1 MLIDPNEIQTTDRGS
16 DKFAA
21 LSINPYGG
29 SVIIGGSDGDSVHH
43 ESANFVFE
51 NTQNNGHVRFS
62 NQVAANYIQSGYSG
76 AVNSAKDL
84 RFGPVLTAGKTWMA
98 ITKDGNIGIG
108 TTKPANKL
116 AITNPGDIG
125 MLSNP
130 TQGGIVIQDQEAYNR
145 GAKLYI
151 DANEIQTVHDGQIFP
166 LIINPYG
173 GNVRLGGH
181 DGNFGS
187 GATASFDFIVP
198 TVQKGYMR
206 FTPDTNANYIQSGY
220 SGTTNSAKDLRF
232 GPVNTSNSHMVL
244 TASGSLGVGT
254 MNPKTKLDVAGKVRI
269 ADGSQGSGK
278 LLVSDNDGIARWAAA
293 STLGI
298 GSGSNPNDCSATN
311 KVVNGHSYPVA
322 ALTNGNNYMSVFVE
336 SIANG
341 RRQWSQE
348 FLCTKGNLGA
358 LGGERSQ
365 LFCNNGYI
373 SNGTACIQ
381 PSADAATNCS
391 ATNMTINGKTYAVP
405 SIKHNFSAVVYT
417 HKAIANGTENYKQT
431 FVCNNGTVQ
440 VSGSEEKIS
449 QTCNAGHSW
458 NGSQCV
464 AGGDPKINDIFKD
477 TSCNTANIQVV
488 TLTPGVDKIPENLN
502 ADTMYK
508 LSSGTYEITKK
519 INMNTCSAIVGEGN
533 TKTTIQY
540 AGLSFGTEDLIS
552 IEKSNAV
559 VSDVK
564 ITGTKAGAGTVAN
577 LIKASGN
584 ISKVIIQKS
593 NLENATQ
600 SGIDFDY
607 VSNSKI
613 DKVEIKEIKNTSSA
627 VNGIHLRNDSNN
639 NTLTNIAI
647 SNISSSSSASS
658 SGIDLRGSSNILTN
672 ITISNI
678 SSSSSYSSSF
688 GIDLNGSSNTLTNI
702 TISNISSSYY
712 SSSYGIHLGGSSNTL
727 TNITISNIFSSA
739 SPSFGIRFGSDNNT
753 LSNASIS
760 YSKQYGISVENGKT
774 NNTLRN
780 VLVYKNSQA
789 GIQMDGSNTTF
800 SNVYSYAN
808 GGAGIAG
815 NGGSNFYYDKLV
827 IFGNAG
833 SNTVGP
839 LKRGFASHW
848 LGGFNDGVLT
858 ITGTFGA
865 AWAIAPTNVTGFN
878 INTVGA
884 QTGLT
889 WPATVN
895 WTFGANIP
903 KQMAPV
909 IASDCTLSATST
921 TKCRPTFGGT
931 TTYNAAKKIGE
942 R

>member
-1 MLIDPNEIQTTDRGS
+1 
-16 DKFAA
+16 
-21 LSINPYGG
+21 
-29 SVIIGGSDGDSVHH
+29 
-43 ESANFVFE
+43 
-51 NTQNNGHVRFS
+51 
-62 NQVAANYIQSGYSG
+62 
-76 AVNSAKDL
+76 
-84 RFGPVLTAGKTWMA
+84 
-98 ITKDGNIGIG
+98 
-108 TTKPANKL
+108 
-116 AITNPGDIG
+116 
-125 MLSNP
+125 
-130 TQGGIVIQDQEAYNR
+130 
-145 GAKLYI
+145 
-151 DANEIQTVHDGQIFP
+151 
-166 LIINPYG
+166 
-173 GNVRLGGH
+173 
-181 DGNFGS
+181 
-187 GATASFDFIVP
+187 
-198 TVQKGYMR
+198 
-206 FTPDTNANYIQSGY
+206 
-220 SGTTNSAKDLRF
+220 
-232 GPVNTSNSHMVL
+232 MVL

-365 LFCNNGYI
+365 LFCNNGYT

-405 SIKHNFSAVVYT
+405 SIKHNFSAVVHT
-417 HKAIANGTENYKQT
+417 HQSIANGTENYKQT

-440 VSGSEEKIS
+440 ASGSEEKIS
-449 QTCNAGHSW
+449 QTCNAGYSW

-464 AGGDPKINDIFKD
+464 AGGDPQINDIFKD
-477 TSCNTANIQVV
+477 TSCNTANIRVV
-488 TLTPGVDKIPENLN
+488 TLAPGVDKIPENLN

-552 IEKSNAV
+552 IAKSNAV

-593 NLENATQ
+593 NLENATR
-600 SGIDFDY
+600 SGIDFDN

-613 DKVEIKEIKNTSSA
+613 DKVQIKEIKNTSSG
-627 VNGIHLRNDSNN
+627 VYGIRLSNSNN
-639 NTLTNIAI
+639 NTLTNITI
-647 SNISSSSSASS
+647 SNLSSPSSPP
-658 SGIDLRGSSNILTN
+658 SGIYLNDSNSNTFTN

-678 SSSSSYSSSF
+678 SSSSSSFFSSGIYLNISSSNTF
-688 GIDLNGSSNTLTNI
+688 TNITISNFSSSASSIGIYLNYGSSNTFTDITISNLSSSASTTSSSGIYLSGSNSNTFTNITISNLSATYTPSGIYVEGSSNTFTNI
-702 TISNISSSYY
+702 TISNISASYY
-712 SSSYGIHLGGSSNTL
+712 SSSGINLRGSSNTF
-727 TNITISNIFSSA
+727 TNITISNISAPSS
-739 SPSFGIRFGSDNNT
+739 SFGIRFDSDNNT

-760 YSKQYGISVENGKT
+760 YSKHYGISVQNGKT

-780 VLVYKNSQA
+780 VLVYKN
-789 GIQMDGSNTTF
+789 
-800 SNVYSYAN
+800 
-808 GGAGIAG
+808 
-815 NGGSNFYYDKLV
+815 
-827 IFGNAG
+827 
-833 SNTVGP
+833 
-839 LKRGFASHW
+839 
-848 LGGFNDGVLT
+848 
-858 ITGTFGA
+858 
-865 AWAIAPTNVTGFN
+865 
-878 INTVGA
+878 
-884 QTGLT
+884 
-889 WPATVN
+889 
-895 WTFGANIP
+895 
-903 KQMAPV
+903 
-909 IASDCTLSATST
+909 
-921 TKCRPTFGGT
+921 
-931 TTYNAAKKIGE
+931 
-942 R
+942 

>member
-1 MLIDPNEIQTTDRGS
+1 
-16 DKFAA
+16 
-21 LSINPYGG
+21 
-29 SVIIGGSDGDSVHH
+29 
-43 ESANFVFE
+43 
-51 NTQNNGHVRFS
+51 
-62 NQVAANYIQSGYSG
+62 
-76 AVNSAKDL
+76 
-84 RFGPVLTAGKTWMA
+84 
-98 ITKDGNIGIG
+98 
-108 TTKPANKL
+108 
-116 AITNPGDIG
+116 
-125 MLSNP
+125 
-130 TQGGIVIQDQEAYNR
+130 
-145 GAKLYI
+145 
-151 DANEIQTVHDGQIFP
+151 
-166 LIINPYG
+166 
-173 GNVRLGGH
+173 
-181 DGNFGS
+181 
-187 GATASFDFIVP
+187 
-198 TVQKGYMR
+198 
-206 FTPDTNANYIQSGY
+206 
-220 SGTTNSAKDLRF
+220 
-232 GPVNTSNSHMVL
+232 MVL

-391 ATNMTINGKTYAVP
+391 ATNMTINGRTYAVP

-440 VSGSEEKIS
+440 KSGSEEKIS
-449 QTCNAGHSW
+449 QTCNAGYSW

-477 TSCNTANIQVV
+477 TTCNTANIQVV
-488 TLTPGVDKIPENLN
+488 TIAPGVDKIPENLN

-552 IEKSNAV
+552 IAKSNAV

-593 NLENATQ
+593 NLENATR
-600 SGIDFDY
+600 SGIDFEN

-613 DKVEIKEIKNTSSA
+613 DKVGIKEIQSTSNA
-627 VNGIHLRNDSNN
+627 VNGIQLSSSNN
-639 NTLTNIAI
+639 
-647 SNISSSSSASS
+647 
-658 SGIDLRGSSNILTN
+658 
-672 ITISNI
+672 
-678 SSSSSYSSSF
+678 
-688 GIDLNGSSNTLTNI
+688 NTLTNI
-702 TISNISSSYY
+702 TISNISASSNFSSSSGISLNY
-712 SSSYGIHLGGSSNTL
+712 SSSNTFTHITISNISASSNSSSGIYLSSSDSNTLTHITISNISSNSSNSSSGIYLSSSDSNTLTHITISNISAASSSGIFLSSGSSSNTL
-727 TNITISNIFSSA
+727 THITISNISSVSA
-739 SPSFGIRFGSDNNT
+739 YYSSSSGIDLDIRSSSNTLTHITISNISSNSSNSSFGIRFKSGNHT
-753 LSNASIS
+753 ISNASIS
-760 YSKQYGISVENGKT
+760 YSKHYGISVENGT
-774 NNTLRN
+774 ANNTLRN
-780 VLVYKNSQA
+780 VLVYKN
-789 GIQMDGSNTTF
+789 
-800 SNVYSYAN
+800 
-808 GGAGIAG
+808 
-815 NGGSNFYYDKLV
+815 
-827 IFGNAG
+827 
-833 SNTVGP
+833 
-839 LKRGFASHW
+839 
-848 LGGFNDGVLT
+848 
-858 ITGTFGA
+858 
-865 AWAIAPTNVTGFN
+865 
-878 INTVGA
+878 
-884 QTGLT
+884 
-889 WPATVN
+889 
-895 WTFGANIP
+895 
-903 KQMAPV
+903 
-909 IASDCTLSATST
+909 
-921 TKCRPTFGGT
+921 
-931 TTYNAAKKIGE
+931 
-942 R
+942 

>member
-1 MLIDPNEIQTTDRGS
+1 
-16 DKFAA
+16 
-21 LSINPYGG
+21 
-29 SVIIGGSDGDSVHH
+29 
-43 ESANFVFE
+43 
-51 NTQNNGHVRFS
+51 
-62 NQVAANYIQSGYSG
+62 
-76 AVNSAKDL
+76 
-84 RFGPVLTAGKTWMA
+84 
-98 ITKDGNIGIG
+98 
-108 TTKPANKL
+108 
-116 AITNPGDIG
+116 
-125 MLSNP
+125 
-130 TQGGIVIQDQEAYNR
+130 
-145 GAKLYI
+145 
-151 DANEIQTVHDGQIFP
+151 
-166 LIINPYG
+166 
-173 GNVRLGGH
+173 
-181 DGNFGS
+181 
-187 GATASFDFIVP
+187 
-198 TVQKGYMR
+198 
-206 FTPDTNANYIQSGY
+206 
-220 SGTTNSAKDLRF
+220 
-232 GPVNTSNSHMVL
+232 MVL

-254 MNPKTKLDVAGKVRI
+254 MNPKTKFDVAGKVRI

-440 VSGSEEKIS
+440 KSGSEEKIS

-464 AGGDPKINDIFKD
+464 PGGDPQINDIFKD

-508 LSSGTYEITKK
+508 LSAGTYQITKK
-519 INMNTCSAIVGEGN
+519 INMNTCSAIVGEGT

-552 IEKSNAV
+552 IAKSNTV

-577 LIKASGN
+577 LINASGN

-600 SGIDFDY
+600 SGIGFY
-607 VSNSKI
+607 NVSNSKI
-613 DKVEIKEIKNTSSA
+613 YKVEIKEIKSTS
-627 VNGIHLRNDSNN
+627 NGVSGIYLNNSNN
-639 NTLTNIAI
+639 
-647 SNISSSSSASS
+647 
-658 SGIDLRGSSNILTN
+658 
-672 ITISNI
+672 
-678 SSSSSYSSSF
+678 
-688 GIDLNGSSNTLTNI
+688 NTLTNI
-702 TISNISSSYY
+702 TISNISSSYSSSGISLSSSNNNTFTNIAISNIS
-712 SSSYGIHLGGSSNTL
+712 SSSYYPYGIYLNGSNSNTF
-727 TNITISNIFSSA
+727 TNITISNISFSSH
-739 SPSFGIRFGSDNNT
+739 SYYPYGIYLNGSNSNTFTNITISNLSSSSHSYGIFLYSSNSNTFTNITISNLSSSSHSYGISLDRSTGNTFTNITISNISSSLSFGIRFNSDNNT

-760 YSKQYGISVENGKT
+760 YSKDYGIFVQNGTT

-780 VLVYKNSQA
+780 VLVYKN
-789 GIQMDGSNTTF
+789 
-800 SNVYSYAN
+800 
-808 GGAGIAG
+808 
-815 NGGSNFYYDKLV
+815 
-827 IFGNAG
+827 
-833 SNTVGP
+833 
-839 LKRGFASHW
+839 
-848 LGGFNDGVLT
+848 
-858 ITGTFGA
+858 
-865 AWAIAPTNVTGFN
+865 
-878 INTVGA
+878 
-884 QTGLT
+884 
-889 WPATVN
+889 
-895 WTFGANIP
+895 
-903 KQMAPV
+903 
-909 IASDCTLSATST
+909 
-921 TKCRPTFGGT
+921 
-931 TTYNAAKKIGE
+931 
-942 R
+942 

>member
-1 MLIDPNEIQTTDRGS
+1 
-16 DKFAA
+16 
-21 LSINPYGG
+21 
-29 SVIIGGSDGDSVHH
+29 
-43 ESANFVFE
+43 
-51 NTQNNGHVRFS
+51 
-62 NQVAANYIQSGYSG
+62 
-76 AVNSAKDL
+76 
-84 RFGPVLTAGKTWMA
+84 
-98 ITKDGNIGIG
+98 
-108 TTKPANKL
+108 
-116 AITNPGDIG
+116 
-125 MLSNP
+125 
-130 TQGGIVIQDQEAYNR
+130 
-145 GAKLYI
+145 
-151 DANEIQTVHDGQIFP
+151 
-166 LIINPYG
+166 
-173 GNVRLGGH
+173 
-181 DGNFGS
+181 
-187 GATASFDFIVP
+187 
-198 TVQKGYMR
+198 
-206 FTPDTNANYIQSGY
+206 
-220 SGTTNSAKDLRF
+220 
-232 GPVNTSNSHMVL
+232 MVL

-365 LFCNNGYI
+365 LFCNNGYA

-405 SIKHNFSAVVYT
+405 SIKHNFSAVVHT
-417 HKAIANGTENYKQT
+417 HQSIANGTENYKQT

-440 VSGSEEKIS
+440 KSGSEEKIS
-449 QTCNAGHSW
+449 QTCNAGYSW

-464 AGGDPKINDIFKD
+464 AGGDPQINDIFKD
-477 TSCNTANIQVV
+477 TSCNTANIRVV
-488 TLTPGVDKIPENLN
+488 TIAPGVDKIPENLN

-593 NLENATQ
+593 NLENATR
-600 SGIDFDY
+600 SGIDFNN

-613 DKVEIKEIKNTSSA
+613 DKVEIKGIKSTSNA
-627 VNGIHLRNDSNN
+627 VHGIQLSNSNN
-639 NTLTNIAI
+639 NT
-647 SNISSSSSASS
+647 
-658 SGIDLRGSSNILTN
+658 LTN

-678 SSSSSYSSSF
+678 SSSSSSSDFSSSYGISLSGSSNTLTHITISNISSSSSSF
-688 GIDLNGSSNTLTNI
+688 GIYLAGSSNTLTHITISNISSSAYSYGIILNSSSSNTLTHITISNISSSSYSSSYGISLNNSSSNTFTHITISNISSPSSSSYGISLGSSSSNTFTNI
-702 TISNISSSYY
+702 TISNISS
-712 SSSYGIHLGGSSNTL
+712 
-727 TNITISNIFSSA
+727 

-780 VLVYKNSQA
+780 VLVYKN
-789 GIQMDGSNTTF
+789 
-800 SNVYSYAN
+800 
-808 GGAGIAG
+808 
-815 NGGSNFYYDKLV
+815 
-827 IFGNAG
+827 
-833 SNTVGP
+833 
-839 LKRGFASHW
+839 
-848 LGGFNDGVLT
+848 
-858 ITGTFGA
+858 
-865 AWAIAPTNVTGFN
+865 
-878 INTVGA
+878 
-884 QTGLT
+884 
-889 WPATVN
+889 
-895 WTFGANIP
+895 
-903 KQMAPV
+903 
-909 IASDCTLSATST
+909 
-921 TKCRPTFGGT
+921 
-931 TTYNAAKKIGE
+931 
-942 R
+942 

>member
-1 MLIDPNEIQTTDRGS
+1 
-16 DKFAA
+16 
-21 LSINPYGG
+21 
-29 SVIIGGSDGDSVHH
+29 
-43 ESANFVFE
+43 
-51 NTQNNGHVRFS
+51 
-62 NQVAANYIQSGYSG
+62 
-76 AVNSAKDL
+76 
-84 RFGPVLTAGKTWMA
+84 
-98 ITKDGNIGIG
+98 
-108 TTKPANKL
+108 
-116 AITNPGDIG
+116 
-125 MLSNP
+125 
-130 TQGGIVIQDQEAYNR
+130 
-145 GAKLYI
+145 
-151 DANEIQTVHDGQIFP
+151 
-166 LIINPYG
+166 
-173 GNVRLGGH
+173 
-181 DGNFGS
+181 
-187 GATASFDFIVP
+187 
-198 TVQKGYMR
+198 
-206 FTPDTNANYIQSGY
+206 
-220 SGTTNSAKDLRF
+220 
-232 GPVNTSNSHMVL
+232 MVL

-298 GSGSNPNDCSATN
+298 GSGGNPNDCSATN

-365 LFCNNGYI
+365 LFCNNGYT

-440 VSGSEEKIS
+440 ASGSEEKIS
-449 QTCNAGHSW
+449 QTCNAGYSW

-464 AGGDPKINDIFKD
+464 AGGDPQINDIFKD
-477 TSCNTANIQVV
+477 TSCNTANIRVV
-488 TLTPGVDKIPENLN
+488 TIAPGVDKIPENLN

-552 IEKSNAV
+552 IAKSNAV

-600 SGIDFDY
+600 SGIEFNG

-613 DKVEIKEIKNTSSA
+613 YKVEIKEIKSTS
-627 VNGIHLRNDSNN
+627 NGVSGIYLNNSNN
-639 NTLTNIAI
+639 
-647 SNISSSSSASS
+647 
-658 SGIDLRGSSNILTN
+658 
-672 ITISNI
+672 
-678 SSSSSYSSSF
+678 
-688 GIDLNGSSNTLTNI
+688 NTLTNI
-702 TISNISSSYY
+702 TISNISSSYSSSGISLSSSNNNTFTNIAISNIS
-712 SSSYGIHLGGSSNTL
+712 SSSYYPYGIYLNGSNSNTF
-727 TNITISNIFSSA
+727 TNITISNISFSSH
-739 SPSFGIRFGSDNNT
+739 SYYPYGIYLNGSNSNTFTNITISNLSSSSHSYGIFLYSSNSNTFTNITISNLSSSSHSYGISLDRSTGNTFTNITISNISSSLSFGIRFNSDNNT

-760 YSKQYGISVENGKT
+760 YSKDYGIFVQNGT
-774 NNTLRN
+774 ANNTLRN
-780 VLVYKNSQA
+780 VLVYKN
-789 GIQMDGSNTTF
+789 
-800 SNVYSYAN
+800 
-808 GGAGIAG
+808 
-815 NGGSNFYYDKLV
+815 
-827 IFGNAG
+827 
-833 SNTVGP
+833 
-839 LKRGFASHW
+839 
-848 LGGFNDGVLT
+848 
-858 ITGTFGA
+858 
-865 AWAIAPTNVTGFN
+865 
-878 INTVGA
+878 
-884 QTGLT
+884 
-889 WPATVN
+889 
-895 WTFGANIP
+895 
-903 KQMAPV
+903 
-909 IASDCTLSATST
+909 
-921 TKCRPTFGGT
+921 
-931 TTYNAAKKIGE
+931 
-942 R
+942 

>member
-1 MLIDPNEIQTTDRGS
+1 
-16 DKFAA
+16 
-21 LSINPYGG
+21 
-29 SVIIGGSDGDSVHH
+29 
-43 ESANFVFE
+43 
-51 NTQNNGHVRFS
+51 
-62 NQVAANYIQSGYSG
+62 
-76 AVNSAKDL
+76 
-84 RFGPVLTAGKTWMA
+84 
-98 ITKDGNIGIG
+98 
-108 TTKPANKL
+108 
-116 AITNPGDIG
+116 
-125 MLSNP
+125 
-130 TQGGIVIQDQEAYNR
+130 
-145 GAKLYI
+145 
-151 DANEIQTVHDGQIFP
+151 
-166 LIINPYG
+166 
-173 GNVRLGGH
+173 
-181 DGNFGS
+181 
-187 GATASFDFIVP
+187 
-198 TVQKGYMR
+198 
-206 FTPDTNANYIQSGY
+206 
-220 SGTTNSAKDLRF
+220 
-232 GPVNTSNSHMVL
+232 MVL

-365 LFCNNGYI
+365 LFCNNGYT

-440 VSGSEEKIS
+440 KSGSEEKIS

-464 AGGDPKINDIFKD
+464 PGGDPQINDIFKD

-508 LSSGTYEITKK
+508 LSAGTYQITKK
-519 INMNTCSAIVGEGN
+519 INMNTCSAIVGEGT

-552 IEKSNAV
+552 IAKSNTV

-577 LIKASGN
+577 LINASGN

-600 SGIDFDY
+600 SGIGFY
-607 VSNSKI
+607 NVSNSKI
-613 DKVEIKEIKNTSSA
+613 DTVEIKEIKSTSNT
-627 VNGIHLRNDSNN
+627 VNGIHLSSSNN
-639 NTLTNIAI
+639 T
-647 SNISSSSSASS
+647 
-658 SGIDLRGSSNILTN
+658 LTN

-678 SSSSSYSSSF
+678 SSSSDSSGISLGGSNNTLTNITISNISSSSPSSSY
-688 GIDLNGSSNTLTNI
+688 GISLGGSNNTLTNITISNISAASSSSSSYGISLGGSNNTFTNITISNISSSSHYSYGISLDRGTSNTLTNI
-702 TISNISSSYY
+702 TISNISSS
-712 SSSYGIHLGGSSNTL
+712 SSLGISFYG
-727 TNITISNIFSSA
+727 
-739 SPSFGIRFGSDNNT
+739 DNNI

-760 YSKQYGISVENGKT
+760 YSKHNGIFVQNGKA

-780 VLVYKNSQA
+780 VLVYKN
-789 GIQMDGSNTTF
+789 
-800 SNVYSYAN
+800 
-808 GGAGIAG
+808 
-815 NGGSNFYYDKLV
+815 
-827 IFGNAG
+827 
-833 SNTVGP
+833 
-839 LKRGFASHW
+839 
-848 LGGFNDGVLT
+848 
-858 ITGTFGA
+858 
-865 AWAIAPTNVTGFN
+865 
-878 INTVGA
+878 
-884 QTGLT
+884 
-889 WPATVN
+889 
-895 WTFGANIP
+895 
-903 KQMAPV
+903 
-909 IASDCTLSATST
+909 
-921 TKCRPTFGGT
+921 
-931 TTYNAAKKIGE
+931 
-942 R
+942 

>member
-1 MLIDPNEIQTTDRGS
+1 
-16 DKFAA
+16 
-21 LSINPYGG
+21 
-29 SVIIGGSDGDSVHH
+29 
-43 ESANFVFE
+43 
-51 NTQNNGHVRFS
+51 
-62 NQVAANYIQSGYSG
+62 
-76 AVNSAKDL
+76 
-84 RFGPVLTAGKTWMA
+84 
-98 ITKDGNIGIG
+98 
-108 TTKPANKL
+108 
-116 AITNPGDIG
+116 
-125 MLSNP
+125 
-130 TQGGIVIQDQEAYNR
+130 
-145 GAKLYI
+145 
-151 DANEIQTVHDGQIFP
+151 
-166 LIINPYG
+166 
-173 GNVRLGGH
+173 
-181 DGNFGS
+181 
-187 GATASFDFIVP
+187 
-198 TVQKGYMR
+198 
-206 FTPDTNANYIQSGY
+206 
-220 SGTTNSAKDLRF
+220 
-232 GPVNTSNSHMVL
+232 MVL

-298 GSGSNPNDCSATN
+298 GSGSNPNDCSATS

-440 VSGSEEKIS
+440 KSGSEEKIS

-552 IEKSNAV
+552 IAKSNAV

-593 NLENATQ
+593 NLENATR
-600 SGIDFDY
+600 SGIDFEN

-613 DKVEIKEIKNTSSA
+613 DKVGIKEIQSTSNA
-627 VNGIHLRNDSNN
+627 VNGIQLSSSNN
-639 NTLTNIAI
+639 
-647 SNISSSSSASS
+647 
-658 SGIDLRGSSNILTN
+658 
-672 ITISNI
+672 
-678 SSSSSYSSSF
+678 
-688 GIDLNGSSNTLTNI
+688 NTLTNI
-702 TISNISSSYY
+702 TISNISASSNFSSSGISLNY
-712 SSSYGIHLGGSSNTL
+712 SSSNTFTHITISNISAASSSGIFLSSGSSSNTL
-727 TNITISNIFSSA
+727 THITISNISSVSA
-739 SPSFGIRFGSDNNT
+739 YYSSSSSGIDLDIRSSSNTLTHITISNISSNSSNSSFGIRFKSGNHT
-753 LSNASIS
+753 ISNASIS
-760 YSKQYGISVENGKT
+760 YSKHYGISVENGT
-774 NNTLRN
+774 ANNTLRN
-780 VLVYKNSQA
+780 VLVYKN
-789 GIQMDGSNTTF
+789 
-800 SNVYSYAN
+800 
-808 GGAGIAG
+808 
-815 NGGSNFYYDKLV
+815 
-827 IFGNAG
+827 
-833 SNTVGP
+833 
-839 LKRGFASHW
+839 
-848 LGGFNDGVLT
+848 
-858 ITGTFGA
+858 
-865 AWAIAPTNVTGFN
+865 
-878 INTVGA
+878 
-884 QTGLT
+884 
-889 WPATVN
+889 
-895 WTFGANIP
+895 
-903 KQMAPV
+903 
-909 IASDCTLSATST
+909 
-921 TKCRPTFGGT
+921 
-931 TTYNAAKKIGE
+931 
-942 R
+942 